1 MVQARHVHR
10 GVHQHRVSTHRVQRT
25 EGGRA
30 PLARR
35 HPVTNMDLLHAEAG
49 AIHNTATAVL
59 TLAGLFVAISGVLVA
74 ALAVPSA
81 RRLPARAATPDTAE
95 G

>member
-1 MVQARHVHR
+1 
-10 GVHQHRVSTHRVQRT
+10 
-25 EGGRA
+25 
-30 PLARR
+30 
-35 HPVTNMDLLHAEAG
+35 MDLLLAEAG